1 MEPSP
6 ALKLRPP
13 PTEKHD
19 GDGRVS
25 TMEAEDLARLRAEIV
40 NARDVPTI
48 PVLLLRILRVVDGER
63 ASTKDLVDL
72 MQRDQALAGRVL
84 RLANSGFF
92 ACAREVSTLSRAV
105 MLLGFSTVK
114 NLALGI
120 KIWETLSQ
128 RGGPGIAALWQHSAL
143 VGAAARLIAQRTRAV
158 DPEEVFTAGLLHDI
172 GKVMLRI
179 RFAAVYD
186 RLTTTGGDASISQ
199 REHDAFGVDHSQVG
213 SWLAESWQLPAA
225 IVEAA
230 GMHHDPIAPGT
241 ELSVPVVVNLADRL
255 VHWTDIEQGVLAPEA
270 EATLAE
276 GNLLSFGACAEIA
289 ALLQGQKDDLRVFYG
304 AG

>member
-1 MEPSP
+1 M
-6 ALKLRPP
+6 
-13 PTEKHD
+13 
-19 GDGRVS
+19 S
-25 TMEAEDLARLRAEIV
+25 TTGAQDLARLRAEIV

-48 PVLLLRILRVVDGER
+48 PVLLLRILRVIEGER
-63 ASTKDLVDL
+63 ASAKDLVEL

-92 ACAREVSTLSRAV
+92 ACSREVSTLSRAV

-128 RGGPGIAALWQHSAL
+128 RGGPGMAALWEHSAL
-143 VGAAARLIAQRTRAV
+143 VGAAARLIAQRTRAT

-172 GKVMLRI
+172 GRVILRI

-186 RLTTTGGDASISQ
+186 RVAGIDGDTSLVV
-199 REHDAFGVDHSQVG
+199 REREAFGVDHAQAG
-213 SWLAESWQLPAA
+213 GWLGEAWSLPPS

-230 GMHHDPIAPGT
+230 RTHHDELAPDT
-241 ELSVPVVVNLADRL
+241 ALSAPVIVNLANRL
-255 VHWTDIEQGVLAPEA
+255 VHWTDVDQGVLAPEA
-270 EATLAE
+270 EAALANMP
-276 GNLLSFGACAEIA
+276 GLSFGRCVEIA
-289 ALLQGQKDDLRVFYG
+289 ALLQGQKDDLRIFYG
-304 AG
+304 TD

>member
-1 MEPSP
+1 M
-6 ALKLRPP
+6 
-13 PTEKHD
+13 
-19 GDGRVS
+19 S
-25 TMEAEDLARLRAEIV
+25 TTGAQDLARLRAEIV

-48 PVLLLRILRVVDGER
+48 PVLLLRILRVIEGER
-63 ASTKDLVDL
+63 ASAKDLVEL

-92 ACAREVSTLSRAV
+92 ACSREVSTLSRAV

-128 RGGPGIAALWQHSAL
+128 RGGPGMAALWEHSAL
-143 VGAAARLIAQRTRAV
+143 VGAAARLIAQRTRAA

-172 GKVMLRI
+172 GRVILRI

-186 RLTTTGGDASISQ
+186 RVAGIDGDTPLVV
-199 REHDAFGVDHSQVG
+199 REREAFGVDHAQAG
-213 SWLAESWQLPAA
+213 GWLGEAWSLPPS

-230 GMHHDPIAPGT
+230 RTHHDELAPDT
-241 ELSVPVVVNLADRL
+241 ALSAPVIVNLANRL
-255 VHWTDIEQGVLAPEA
+255 VHWTDVDQGVLAPEA
-270 EATLAE
+270 EAALANMP
-276 GNLLSFGACAEIA
+276 GLSFGRCAEIA
-289 ALLQGQKDDLRVFYG
+289 ALLQGQKDDLRIFYG
-304 AG
+304 TD

>member
-1 MEPSP
+1 MQ
-6 ALKLRPP
+6 
-13 PTEKHD
+13 
-19 GDGRVS
+19 
-25 TMEAEDLARLRAEIV
+25 AEDLARLRAEIV

-63 ASTKDLVDL
+63 ASAKDLVDL

-105 MLLGFSTVK
+105 MLLGFSAVK

-120 KIWETLSQ
+120 KIWETLAQ
-128 RGGPGIAALWQHSAL
+128 RGGPGIAALWEHSAL

-172 GKVMLRI
+172 GKIVLRI

-186 RLTTTGGDASISQ
+186 RVTATSSDATLIE
-199 REHDAFGVDHSQVG
+199 RERDAFGVDHAQAG
-213 SWLAESWQLPAA
+213 SWLAESWQLPTA
-225 IVEAA
+225 IVESAA
-230 GMHHDPIAPGT
+230 LHHEAV
-241 ELSVPVVVNLADRL
+241 VPDAALTVPTVVGFANRL
-255 VHWTDIEQGVLAPEA
+255 VHWTDMDVGVLAPEA
-270 EATLAE
+270 EAALAA
-276 GNLLSFGACAEIA
+276 GGPLSFGDCVEVA

-304 AG
+304 GG

>member
-1 MEPSP
+1 M
-6 ALKLRPP
+6 
-13 PTEKHD
+13 
-19 GDGRVS
+19 S
-25 TMEAEDLARLRAEIV
+25 TTGVRNLGQLRAEIV
-40 NARDVPTI
+40 NAKDIPTI
-48 PVLLLRILRVVDGER
+48 PVLLLRILRTLDGER
-63 ASTKDLVDL
+63 ASAKDLVDL

-120 KIWETLSQ
+120 KIWETLAQ
-128 RGGPGIAALWQHSAL
+128 RGGPGVAMLWEHSAL
-143 VGAAARLIAQRTRAV
+143 VGAAARLIAQRTRAA

-186 RLTTTGGDASISQ
+186 RVTTTGGDVSLID
-199 REHDAFGVDHSQVG
+199 RERDAFGVDHARVG
-213 SWLAESWQLPAA
+213 GWLAESWQLPEV

-230 GMHHDPIAPGT
+230 GGHHDAIAAGT
-241 ELSVPVVVNLADRL
+241 ALSPAVIVNLANRL
-255 VHWTDIEQGVLAPEA
+255 VHWTDMEQGVLAPEA
-270 EATLAE
+270 EATLSE
-276 GNLLSFGACAEIA
+276 GGLLSFGACVEIA